1 MKTFQQFNEDARG
14 AGAAVRQGID
24 TAAKA
29 TYNFGKGFFTGKA
42 GSKPGSAQ
50 HRGAQVRGAGDR
62 VATSNMKQAAKNQ
75 KRRNEL
81 IKGGIRNTTDF
92 VKGLVTGK

>member
-14 AGAAVRQGID
+14 AGATIRQGID

-42 GSKPGSAQ
+42 GDKSGSAQ
-50 HRGAQVRGAGDR
+50 HRGAQLRGAGDR
-62 VATSNMKQAAKNQ
+62 AAEYGMKTAKQNQ
-75 KRRNEL
+75 DRR
-81 IKGGIRNTTDF
+81 IKTTTDF

>member
-14 AGAAVRQGID
+14 AGATVRQGID
-24 TAAKA
+24 TAARA

-50 HRGAQVRGAGDR
+50 HRGAQLRGAGDR
-62 VATSNMKQAAKNQ
+62 AAEYGMRTAKQNQ
-75 KRRNEL
+75 DRR
-81 IKGGIRNTTDF
+81 IKTTTDF
-92 VKGLVTGK
+92 VKGLVTGR

>member
-14 AGAAVRQGID
+14 AGATVRQGID
-24 TAAKA
+24 TAARA

-50 HRGAQVRGAGDR
+50 HRGAQLRGAGDR
-62 VATSNMKQAAKNQ
+62 AAEYGAKQSVANQ

-81 IKGGIRNTTDF
+81 IKGGVRNTTDF
-92 VKGLVTGK
+92 VKGLATGK

>member
-14 AGAAVRQGID
+14 AGATVRQGVD
-24 TAAKA
+24 TAARA

-50 HRGAQVRGAGDR
+50 HRGAQLRGARDR
-62 VATSNMKQAAKNQ
+62 AAEYGMKTAKQNQ
-75 KRRNEL
+75 DRR
-81 IKGGIRNTTDF
+81 IKNTTDF

>member
-1 MKTFQQFNEDARG
+1 MKTFQQFNEEVTARG
-14 AGAAVRQGID
+14 VGAGIRQGIN
-24 TAAKA
+24 KGVSA

-50 HRGAQVRGAGDR
+50 HRGAQLRGAGDR
-62 VATSNMKQAAKNQ
+62 AAEYGMRTAKQNQ
-75 KRRNEL
+75 DRR
-81 IKGGIRNTTDF
+81 IKTTTDF

>member
-1 MKTFQQFNEDARG
+1 MKTFQQFNEEVTARG
-14 AGAAVRQGID
+14 VGAGIRQGINRGVS
-24 TAAKA
+24 A

-50 HRGAQVRGAGDR
+50 HRGAQLRRAGDR
-62 VATSNMKQAAKNQ
+62 AADYGMKTAVQNQ
-75 KRRNEL
+75 KRRQDNL
-81 IKGGIRNTTDF
+81 TGF

>member
-50 HRGAQVRGAGDR
+50 HRGAQLRGAGDR
-62 VATSNMKQAAKNQ
+62 AAEYGMKTAKQNQ
-75 KRRNEL
+75 DRR
-81 IKGGIRNTTDF
+81 IKTTTDF